1 MTKDQARILCKDY
14 RDIPT
19 GEKFNKISCLEMAE
33 HVGIRHYSK
42 FLKEVY
48 DLLDDD
54 GVMVFQVAGI
64 RTNWQ
69 FEDLVWGLL
78 YVFALYLRDVPMTC
92 NASEGKRTRKE
103 EEDSEAGQ
111 EYHGWSHLGCRLVL
125 IRQHE
130 QVRIP
135 RCGRLAPP
143 RMGHHSGMSPNL
155 TSFPRTLR
163 VF

>member
-92 NASEGKRTRKE
+92 NASEGKRTE
-103 EEDSEAGQ
+103 ERGGGQRGRAG
-111 EYHGWSHLGCRLVL
+111 
-125 IRQHE
+125 
-130 QVRIP
+130 IP
-135 RCGRLAPP
+135 W
-143 RMGHHSGMSPNL
+143 ME
-155 TSFPRTLR
+155 SFGLQTGTDQAA
-163 VF
+163 